1 MPADLDWRLLR
12 DLLDL
17 RNRFHSAVEQAL
29 AGQLRPAV
37 ASSLLE
43 PSLDVFEDAD
53 EVVVEVEL
61 PGVKAED
68 IDLQLQGDTLV
79 VSGTFAPVP
88 QPEGTLHRCE
98 RPRGR
103 FHRAVPLPTEVLAD
117 PAATLAEGVLVVRL
131 KKASGSRRIVPIAT
145 EEL

>member
-1 MPADLDWRLLR
+1 MPSELDWRLLR

-29 AGQLRPAV
+29 AGQVRPAV
-37 ASSLLE
+37 ASPLFE
-43 PSLDVFEDAD
+43 PSLDVYEDED

-61 PGVKAED
+61 PGVKAEH
-68 IDLQLQGDTLV
+68 IDLQLQGDTLIL
-79 VSGTFAPVP
+79 SGSFPSDLHP
-88 QPEGTLHRCE
+88 QGTLHRSE

-103 FHRAVPLPTEVLAD
+103 FHRAVPLPAEVLAD
-117 PAATLAEGVLVVRL
+117 PAASLADGVLVVRL
-131 KKASGSRRIVPIAT
+131 KKAGGNRRIVPIAT